1 MGELDGKVAIITGA
15 GRKRSIGNAT
25 AHALADLGADIVFT
39 GTGRDPSTFPPD
51 EQAMGWRDIDSAADE
66 IRDKGR
72 RALSLVVDVTDAE
85 QVDSMVR
92 RTLDEFG
99 RVDILVNNAAYQY
112 GPDRVPLVE
121 LEPDTF
127 QKVVDVKV
135 RGTYLCSR
143 AVAKVLIDQGEG
155 GKIVTVASAAGKVAG
170 ATALAYNA
178 ANFAQIG
185 MTQSMALDLGPHR
198 INVNAVCPGTVDT
211 ARLDPLGRD
220 EAWQKMAEDVPVRR
234 LGTSTEVGGLIAY
247 LCTEAS
253 SWIHGQSINIGG
265 GTVMD

>member
-1 MGELDGKVAIITGA
+1 MGELDGKVAVITGA

-25 AHALADLGADIVFT
+25 AHALADLGADIVLT

-51 EQAMGWRDIDSAADE
+51 EQEMGWRDIDSAAE
-66 IRDKGR
+66 EVRAKGR
-72 RALSLVVDVTDAE
+72 RALPLVVDVTDEE
-85 QVDSMVR
+85 QVDLMVQ

-112 GPDRVPLVE
+112 GPDRVRLVE

-127 QKVVDVKV
+127 QKVLDVKV

-143 AVAKVLIDQGEG
+143 AVAKALIDQDQG
-155 GKIVTVASAAGKVAG
+155 GKIVTIASAAGKIAS

-178 ANFAQIG
+178 ANFAQVG
-185 MTQSMALDLGPHR
+185 MTQSMALDLGPHD

-211 ARLDPLGRD
+211 ARLDPIGRG
-220 EAWQKMAEDVPVRR
+220 EEWNKMAEDVPIRR

-253 SWIHGQSINIGG
+253 SWVHGQSINIGG